1 MMIHRQNRNRSYLM
15 SKNKITYTEI
25 LPPVIVGVGYRD
37 LYDDYDTVEINDILD
52 GVPSVVIINY
62 IAENLGKVLY
72 AFSDTRTQRQLIRD
86 FCSYVAPETKKR
98 IWRFTNNVPE
108 CMLYE
113 TYGCCLLYGLVLQN
127 YTPLEEGDDE
137 LDLCEDE
144 YEKVL
149 KAITYCNQRWTD
161 EQAENVDMSNLVKTS
176 IKIDVPIVEF
186 KKYKDF
192 RYQIYKA
199 IPFFQYLE
207 LDPYYKQEVLPAF
220 YADKKVNNW
229 QEYFNRI
236 FNLYAQSLH
245 GHILDISKGT
255 KEDENFFAQFK
266 INIDECANLWDGHNA
281 VNYFRNHFLYQIS
294 DKEFILLNANFLVD
308 KIFQGVKFDIY
319 QTIEDHGILNKHG
332 KKYNGKPDF
341 LGEIGESFS
350 ESHLM
355 YSLMNKTF
363 AGQCDVIYTGAEL
376 KAKGVDA
383 EPDLYMRIGRSLF
396 LFEYKDVTL
405 SDAVRYS
412 SNVDDI
418 ITTINN
424 KICLYEQKKHKG
436 AGQLHY
442 SADQIVNNHSMD
454 AIDKGV
460 KDVEKIFPIILT
472 TDRAYSAIG
481 VQMHVVN
488 EFSKFPNINFRGFY
502 AIPIIIDFDTLID
515 LSYRLH
521 NGELQLEALLHDY
534 LFKNKT
540 RLTPFSN
547 HVEDNYKRR
556 LKGQI
561 LDDEVRY
568 LFDDMV
574 KKPQIFE

>member
-1 MMIHRQNRNRSYLM
+1 MKE
-15 SKNKITYTEI
+15 SKNKYREF
-25 LPPVIVGVGYRD
+25 LPPVIVSIGYRD
-37 LYDDYDTVEINDILD
+37 LYDDYETVKIKEVLQDI
-52 GVPSVVIINY
+52 PTAVIINF
-62 IAENLGKVLY
+62 IAENINRILY
-72 AFSDTRTQRQLIRD
+72 SFSDTKTQRQLIRD
-86 FCSYVAPETKKR
+86 FCSYVTKETKER
-98 IWRFTNNVPE
+98 IWRFTRNTPE
-108 CMLYE
+108 CMLFD
-113 TYGCCLLYGLVLQN
+113 TYGCCLLFGLSLQN
-127 YTPLEEGDDE
+127 YMPLDEGDEDLE
-137 LDLCEDE
+137 LCKDE

-161 EQAENVDMSNLVKTS
+161 EQADNVDMSNLIKTS
-176 IKIDVPIVEF
+176 IKIDVPIIEF

-199 IPFFQYLE
+199 IPFFHFLE
-207 LDPYYKQEVLPAF
+207 SDPYYKKEVLPHF
-220 YADKKVNNW
+220 YADKKVSNW

-236 FNLYAQSLH
+236 FNLYAQSLQ
-245 GHILDISKGT
+245 GHKLDMSNGT
-255 KEDENFFAQFK
+255 DEDVAFFTQFK
-266 INIDECANLWDGHNA
+266 INIEECSNLWEEHNA
-281 VNYFRNHFLYQIS
+281 INYFRNHFLFKLS
-294 DKEFILLNANFLVD
+294 DKEFILLNANFLID

-319 QTIEDHGILNKHG
+319 QTIADHGILNKHG

-442 SADQIVNNHSMD
+442 SVDQIVNNHSMD

-547 HVEDNYKRR
+547 YVEDNYKRR
-556 LKGQI
+556 HKGQM

-574 KKPQIFE
+574 KKTQIFE

>member
-1 MMIHRQNRNRSYLM
+1 MG
-15 SKNKITYTEI
+15 KNKNKYREF
-25 LPPVIVGVGYRD
+25 LPQVIVSIGYRD
-37 LYDDYDTVEINDILD
+37 LYDDYETIVVRDIIKD
-52 GVPSVVIINY
+52 IPSVVIINF
-62 IAENLGKVLY
+62 IAENVNKVLY
-72 AFSDTRTQRQLIRD
+72 SFSDTKTQRQLIRD
-86 FCSYVAPETKKR
+86 FCQYATLETKKR
-98 IWRFTNNVPE
+98 IWRFTRNVPE
-108 CMLYE
+108 CMLYD
-113 TYGCCLLYGLVLQN
+113 TYGCCLLYGLALQN
-127 YTPLEEGDDE
+127 YAPMDEGDEDIE
-137 LDLCEDE
+137 LCNDE
-144 YEKVL
+144 YEPIL

-161 EQAENVDMSNLVKTS
+161 EQADNVDMSNLIKTS
-176 IKIDVPIVEF
+176 IKIDVPIIEF

-199 IPFFQYLE
+199 IPFFHFLE
-207 LDPYYKQEVLPAF
+207 SDPYYKKEVLPHF
-220 YADKKVNNW
+220 YADKKVSNW
-229 QEYFNRI
+229 QDYFNRI
-236 FNLYAQSLH
+236 FNLYAQSLQ
-245 GHILDISKGT
+245 GHKLDVSNGT
-255 KEDENFFAQFK
+255 DEDVAFFTQFK
-266 INIDECANLWDGHNA
+266 INIEECRNLWEEHNA
-281 VNYFRNHFLYQIS
+281 INYFRNHFLFKLS
-294 DKEFILLNANFLVD
+294 DKEFILLNANFLID

-319 QTIEDHGILNKHG
+319 QTIADHGILNKHG

-418 ITTINN
+418 ITAINN
-424 KICLYEQKKHKG
+424 KICLYEPKKHKG

-442 SADQIVNNHSMD
+442 SVEQIVNNHSMD

-481 VQMHVVN
+481 VQMHIVD

-521 NGELQLEALLHDY
+521 NGELQLEALLYDY
-534 LFKNKT
+534 LLKNKT
-540 RLTPFSN
+540 RLSPFSN
-547 HVEDNYKRR
+547 YVEDNFKRK
-556 LKGQI
+556 LNGQM
-561 LDDEVRY
+561 LDDEIKF
-568 LFDDMV
+568 LFDDIVQHM
-574 KKPQIFE
+574 KSLNSEHTNPI

>member
-1 MMIHRQNRNRSYLM
+1 MG
-15 SKNKITYTEI
+15 KNKNKYREF
-25 LPPVIVGVGYRD
+25 LPQVIVSIGYRD
-37 LYDDYDTVEINDILD
+37 LYDDYETVKIKEVLQDI
-52 GVPSVVIINY
+52 PTAVIINF
-62 IAENLGKVLY
+62 IAENINSILY
-72 AFSDTRTQRQLIRD
+72 SFSDTKTQRQLIRD
-86 FCSYVAPETKKR
+86 FCSYVTMETKER
-98 IWRFTNNVPE
+98 IWRFTRNTPE

-127 YTPLEEGDDE
+127 YTPLEDGDDE

-161 EQAENVDMSNLVKTS
+161 EQADNVDMSNLIKTS
-176 IKIDVPIVEF
+176 IKIDVPIIEF

-199 IPFFQYLE
+199 IPFFHFLE
-207 LDPYYKQEVLPAF
+207 SDPYYKKEVLPHF
-220 YADKKVNNW
+220 YADKKVSNW

-281 VNYFRNHFLYQIS
+281 VNYFRNHFLCQIS

-319 QTIEDHGILNKHG
+319 QTIEEHGILNKRG

-341 LGEIGESFS
+341 LGEIGELFS
-350 ESHLM
+350 EPHLL

-363 AGQCDVIYTGAEL
+363 AGRCDAIYTGAEL
-376 KAKGVDA
+376 KAKGVLA
-383 EPDLYMRIGRSLF
+383 EPDLYMRIGKSLF
-396 LFEYKDVTL
+396 LFEFKDITL
-405 SDAVRYS
+405 SDAMRYS
-412 SNVDDI
+412 SSADEI
-418 ITTINN
+418 INAINS
-424 KICLYEQKKHKG
+424 KICLYEPKKHKG

-442 SADQIVNNHSMD
+442 SVEQIVNNHSMD
-454 AIDKGV
+454 TIDNGM
-460 KDVEKIFPIILT
+460 KDIEQIFPIILT

-481 VQMHVVN
+481 VQMHVVS
-488 EFSKFPNINFRGFY
+488 EFSKFPTINFRGFY
-502 AIPIIIDFDTLID
+502 AIPIIMDFDTLID

-547 HVEDNYKRR
+547 YVEDNYKRR
-556 LKGQI
+556 LKGQM

-574 KKPQIFE
+574 KKTQIFE

>member
-1 MMIHRQNRNRSYLM
+1 MG
-15 SKNKITYTEI
+15 KNKNKYREF
-25 LPPVIVGVGYRD
+25 LPPVIVSIGYRD
-37 LYDDYDTVEINDILD
+37 LYDDYETVKIKEVLRDI
-52 GVPSVVIINY
+52 PTAVIINF
-62 IAENLGKVLY
+62 IAESINNILY
-72 AFSDTRTQRQLIRD
+72 SFSDTKTQRQLIRD
-86 FCSYVAPETKKR
+86 FCSYVTKETKER
-98 IWRFTNNVPE
+98 IWRFTRNTPD
-108 CMLYE
+108 CMLFD
-113 TYGCCLLYGLVLQN
+113 TYGCCLLFGLSLQN
-127 YTPLEEGDDE
+127 YMPLDEGDEDLE
-137 LDLCEDE
+137 LCKDE

-161 EQAENVDMSNLVKTS
+161 EQADNVDMSNLIKTS
-176 IKIDVPIVEF
+176 IKIDVPIIEF

-199 IPFFQYLE
+199 IPFFHFLE
-207 LDPYYKQEVLPAF
+207 SDPYYKKEVLPHF
-220 YADKKVNNW
+220 YADKKVSNW

-236 FNLYAQSLH
+236 FNLYAQSLQ
-245 GHILDISKGT
+245 GHKLDMSNGT
-255 KEDENFFAQFK
+255 DEDVAFFTQFK
-266 INIDECANLWDGHNA
+266 INIEECSNLWEEHNA
-281 VNYFRNHFLYQIS
+281 INYFRNHFLFKLS
-294 DKEFILLNANFLVD
+294 DKEFILLNANFLID

-319 QTIEDHGILNKHG
+319 QTIADHGILNKHG

-472 TDRAYSAIG
+472 TDRAYSALG
-481 VQMHVVN
+481 VQMHIVN

-515 LSYRLH
+515 LSYRL
-521 NGELQLEALLHDY
+521 NRGELHFESLLLDY
-534 LFKNKT
+534 LLKNKT
-540 RLTPFSN
+540 RLAPFLN
-547 HVEDNYKRR
+547 YVEDNYKRKYR
-556 LKGQI
+556 GKLLEEEIKF
-561 LDDEVRY
+561 
-568 LFDDMV
+568 LFGDMV
-574 KKPQIFE
+574 KSMQFF